1 MTKRLIGIDIGR
13 KTLRVAVLS
22 RDQGIISVREIIQEE
37 AADPMARL
45 QNSLHGDF
53 HLGDRLAACLPGGT
67 AFVRRLTFPFS
78 DRRKIMAAL
87 PFELAS
93 QLPVALDDY
102 TVVAQPPVKNA
113 DGAVIVAAAV
123 KTSQVAEM
131 LEPFDGQ
138 GIPLHILDLAPHAY
152 VAGLKGFLADGLL
165 VCAMEQGASLAL
177 VSSGEVVDYRQLP
190 LGIEMS
196 VADQARALHREAVT
210 LGQAQQQEGMTLQL
224 MGPLATAELVAALS
238 SLRDPVGSLNDRV
251 ESLSNRVELLAIEIN
266 GQIIEAPMLPAVA
279 LALRAAETGKAQA
292 FNLRQGA
299 FTLKGEWGS
308 LRKTL
313 VAAACLAALTLI
325 VTVATMS
332 LNYYDKQQQ
341 VDMLGQ
347 QMVTLYKQTFPQ
359 ATTVVDVP
367 LQMKSAIRQLQEE
380 VGVTGLDRPS
390 TLQLLQT
397 LSGLPESFGADVDEF
412 TMERSEVR
420 ISGRAGTFEA
430 VNGIAEKLR
439 QSPHFEKVEVVESK
453 MDLAGKQVSYRMR
466 MTLSAKGA
474 SQ

>member
-13 KTLRVAVLS
+13 ETLRVAVLS

-87 PFELAS
+87 PFELSS

-123 KTSQVAEM
+123 KTSQIAET

-190 LGIEMS
+190 LGAEMS
-196 VADQARALHREAVT
+196 VADQARVLHREAMA
-210 LGQAQQQEGMTLQL
+210 LGQAQQQGGMTLQL

-238 SLRDPVGSLNDRV
+238 SLRNPV
-251 ESLSNRVELLAIEIN
+251 ESLSDRVELLAIEIN

-299 FTLKGEWGS
+299 FTLKGEWGN

-313 VAAACLAALTLI
+313 VAAACLAALTLV

-367 LQMKSAIRQLQEE
+367 LQMKSAIRQLQED
-380 VGVTGLDRPS
+380 VGVTGMDRPS

-430 VNGIAEKLR
+430 VNGIAENLR

-453 MDLAGKQVSYRMR
+453 MDLAGKHVSYRMR
-466 MTLSAKGA
+466 MTLSGKGA
-474 SQ
+474 PQ

>member
-13 KTLRVAVLS
+13 ETLRVAVLS

-45 QNSLHGDF
+45 QNYLHGDF

-102 TVVAQPPVKNA
+102 TVVAQPPVKND

-123 KTSQVAEM
+123 KTSQIAET
-131 LEPFDGQ
+131 LEPFDWQ

-190 LGIEMS
+190 LGVEMS
-196 VADQARALHREAVT
+196 VDDQARALHREAVT
-210 LGQAQQQEGMTLQL
+210 LGQAQQQDGMTLQL

-238 SLRDPVGSLNDRV
+238 SLRDPV

-313 VAAACLAALTLI
+313 VAAACLAALTLV
-325 VTVATMS
+325 VTIATMS

-390 TLQLLQT
+390 PLQLLQT

-412 TMERSEVR
+412 TMERSEMR

-430 VNGIAEKLR
+430 VNGIAENLR

-453 MDLAGKQVSYRMR
+453 MDLVGKQVSYRMR
-466 MTLSAKGA
+466 MTLSEKGA
-474 SQ
+474 SS

>member
-13 KTLRVAVLS
+13 QTLRVAVLS
-22 RDQGIISVREIIQEE
+22 RDQGIISVKEIIQEE

-45 QNSLHGDF
+45 QECLHGDF
-53 HLGDRLAACLPGGT
+53 HLGDRLAACLPGGA
-67 AFVRRLTFPFS
+67 AFVRRLTFPFN
-78 DRRKIMAAL
+78 DRRKITAAL
-87 PFELAS
+87 PFELAA

-102 TVVAQPPVKNA
+102 TVVAQPPIKNA
-113 DGAVIVAAAV
+113 EGAVIVAAAV
-123 KTSQVAEM
+123 RTSQVAEM

-138 GIPLHILDLAPHAY
+138 GIPLQILDLAPHAY
-152 VAGLKGFLADGLL
+152 VSGLKGFLADGLL

-190 LGIEMS
+190 LGVEMT
-196 VADQARALHREAVT
+196 VADQARVLHREAMA
-210 LGQAQQQEGMTLQL
+210 LGQAQEQGGKVLQL
-224 MGPLATAELVAALS
+224 MGPLATGELVAALS
-238 SLRDPVGSLNDRV
+238 RLRDS
-251 ESLSNRVELLAIEIN
+251 VELLAIEID

-299 FTLKGEWGS
+299 FTLKGEWGG

-313 VAAACLAALTLI
+313 VVAACLAALTLT
-325 VTVATMS
+325 VTIATMG

-367 LQMKSAIRQLQEE
+367 LQMKSAIRQLQED
-380 VGVTGLDRPS
+380 VGVIGLDRPS
-390 TLQLLQT
+390 ALQQLQT
-397 LSGLPESFGADVDEF
+397 LSGLPETFGVDVDEF

-420 ISGRAGTFEA
+420 ISGRTATFEA
-430 VNGIAEKLR
+430 VSGMAEKLR

-453 MDLAGKQVSYRMR
+453 MDMAGKQVSYRMR
-466 MTLSAKGA
+466 MTLSEKGA
-474 SQ
+474 SS

>member
-1 MTKRLIGIDIGR
+1 MTKRLIGIDIGLQ
-13 KTLRVAVLS
+13 TLRVAVLS
-22 RDQGIISVREIIQEE
+22 RDQGIISVKEIIQEE
-37 AADPMARL
+37 TADPMARL
-45 QNSLHGDF
+45 QDCLHGDF
-53 HLGDRLAACLPGGT
+53 HLGDRLAACLPGGA

-78 DRRKIMAAL
+78 DRRKITAAL
-87 PFELAS
+87 PFELAA

-102 TVVAQPPVKNA
+102 TVVAQPPIKNA

-131 LEPFDGQ
+131 LESFDEQ

-152 VAGLKGFLADGLL
+152 VSGLKGFLADGLL

-190 LGIEMS
+190 LGVEMT
-196 VADQARALHREAVT
+196 VADQARVLHREAMAM
-210 LGQAQQQEGMTLQL
+210 GQAQEQSGNALQL
-224 MGPLATAELVAALS
+224 MGPLATGELVAALN
-238 SLRDPVGSLNDRV
+238 SLRDPVEGLRDP
-251 ESLSNRVELLAIEIN
+251 VELLAIEID

-299 FTLKGEWGS
+299 FTLKGEWGG

-313 VAAACLAALTLI
+313 VVAACLAALTLT
-325 VTVATMS
+325 VTIATMG

-367 LQMKSAIRQLQEE
+367 LQMKSAIRQLQED
-380 VGVTGLDRPS
+380 VGVTGLDRPA

-397 LSGLPESFGADVDEF
+397 LSELPETFGVDVDEF

-439 QSPHFEKVEVVESK
+439 QSSAFEKVEVVESK

-466 MTLSAKGA
+466 MTLSGKGF

>member
-13 KTLRVAVLS
+13 QTLRVAVLS
-22 RDQGIISVREIIQEE
+22 RDQGIISVKEIIQEE

-45 QNSLHGDF
+45 QECLHGDF
-53 HLGDRLAACLPGGT
+53 HLGDRLAACLPGGA
-67 AFVRRLTFPFS
+67 AFVRRLTFPFN
-78 DRRKIMAAL
+78 DRRKITAAL
-87 PFELAS
+87 PFELAA

-102 TVVAQPPVKNA
+102 TVVAQPPIKNA

-138 GIPLHILDLAPHAY
+138 GIPLQILDLAPHAY
-152 VAGLKGFLADGLL
+152 VSGLKGFLADGLL

-190 LGIEMS
+190 LGVEMT
-196 VADQARALHREAVT
+196 VADQARVLHREAMA
-210 LGQAQQQEGMTLQL
+210 LGQAQEQGGKVLQL
-224 MGPLATAELVAALS
+224 MGPLATGELVAALS
-238 SLRDPVGSLNDRV
+238 RLRDS
-251 ESLSNRVELLAIEIN
+251 VELLAIEID

-299 FTLKGEWGS
+299 FTLKGEWGG

-313 VAAACLAALTLI
+313 VVAACLAALTLT
-325 VTVATMS
+325 VTIATMG

-367 LQMKSAIRQLQEE
+367 LQMKSAIRQLQED
-380 VGVTGLDRPS
+380 VGVIGLDRPS
-390 TLQLLQT
+390 ALQLLQT
-397 LSGLPESFGADVDEF
+397 LSGLPETFGVDVDEF

-420 ISGRAGTFEA
+420 ISGRTATFEA
-430 VNGIAEKLR
+430 VSGMAEKLR

-453 MDLAGKQVSYRMR
+453 MDMAGKQVSYRMR
-466 MTLSAKGA
+466 MTLSEKGA
-474 SQ
+474 SS